1 MASRA
6 DHRALGQRQVGQ
18 VQRAAGPAGQQRGRC
33 GGEDSVRPPGD
44 QRQRRGEQQEA
55 GRRAGLGGPAQ
66 LRPVLADPVREL
78 SLGAGRVGYPEL
90 HGDPG
95 HVGDVPV
102 AARLVQRLGPEPG
115 VRAQE
120 AVRLRDMHPGQQVR
134 IRGRIGTAVRG
145 GPGDPAMDG
154 PDPLGR
160 RLRVAGPAERG
171 DGEEVAGP
179 LQPSPRVA
187 AVARMRVHARHGQR
201 VQRLEQQGAD
211 PAHEH
216 RRVTVHPLDGPVPG
230 EPAVTLGLVDD
241 PAVVRSLGT
250 GHLLEDR
257 RADPAPDGIGGT
269 LHSHLFSITTGICP
283 VSPRAPAQHHHRHL
297 PGIAWARPVSLPGR
311 SCPAVGDGPS
321 RCDTGFVMRFFANL
335 RTNVLSW

>member
-1 MASRA
+1 MAGRA

-78 SLGAGRVGYPEL
+78 GLGAGRVGYPEL

-95 HVGDVPV
+95 HVGDIPV
-102 AARLVQRLGPEPG
+102 TARLVQRLGPEPG

-134 IRGRIGTAVRG
+134 IRGGIGTAVRRR
-145 GPGDPAMDG
+145 PADPTVDR

-160 RLRVAGPAERG
+160 RLGVAGPAERG
-171 DGEEVAGP
+171 DGEEVAGA

-187 AVARMRVHARHGQR
+187 AVAGMRVHARHGQR
-201 VQRLEQQGAD
+201 VQGLEQQGAD
-211 PAHEH
+211 AAHEH
-216 RRVTVHPLDGPVPG
+216 RGVAVHSLDGAVLG

-241 PAVVRSLGT
+241 PAMVRSFGT
-250 GHLLEDR
+250 GHPLEDG
-257 RADPAPDGIGGT
+257 RADTAPDGICRR
-269 LHSHLFSITTGICP
+269 LHCHLSSITT
-283 VSPRAPAQHHHRHL
+283 APARYHHGTCSASPPAAARIGMGTARYA
-297 PGIAWARPVSLPGR
+297 PGPQLSRREG
-311 SCPAVGDGPS
+311 GGPS
-321 RCDTGFVMRFFANL
+321 HCDTEFAMHSFASL
-335 RTNVLSW
+335 RANVLS

>member
-1 MASRA
+1 MTAW
-6 DHRALGQRQVGQ
+6 
-18 VQRAAGPAGQQRGRC
+18 PAGRTTARSVSGRF
-33 GGEDSVRPPGD
+33 GRYS
-44 QRQRRGEQQEA
+44 
-55 GRRAGLGGPAQ
+55 GRRAQPGSSEVAAAARTPYGPRATSGRGGVSSRKRAAARASAVPRSSAWYW
-66 LRPVLADPVREL
+66 LIRSASSASVRGG
-78 SLGAGRVGYPEL
+78 SGTPEL

-115 VRAQE
+115 VRPQE
-120 AVRLRDMHPGQQVR
+120 AVRLGDMDPGQQLRVR
-134 IRGRIGTAVRG
+134 GGVGTAVRG
-145 GPGDPAMDG
+145 GPGDAAMDG

-171 DGEEVAGP
+171 DGEEIAGS

-187 AVARMRVHARHGQR
+187 AVAGMRVHARHGQR

-216 RRVTVHPLDGPVPG
+216 RRVPVHPPDGTVLG

-241 PAVVRSLGT
+241 LAAVRSLGT

-257 RADPAPDGIGGT
+257 GADTAPDGISGS
-269 LHSHLFSITTGICP
+269 LHSHLLSITGP
-283 VSPRAPAQHHHRHL
+283 QL
-297 PGIAWARPVSLPGR
+297 
-311 SCPAVGDGPS
+311 PAVRETRVS
-321 RCDTGFVMRFFANL
+321 RCDPGCANHSFASL
-335 RTNVLSW
+335 TADVLSWWYRA